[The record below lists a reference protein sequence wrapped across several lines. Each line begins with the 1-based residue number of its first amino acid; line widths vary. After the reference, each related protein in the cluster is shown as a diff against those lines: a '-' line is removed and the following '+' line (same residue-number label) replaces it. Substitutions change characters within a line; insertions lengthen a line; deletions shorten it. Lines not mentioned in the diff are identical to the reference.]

1 MARTKSETTSSDVK
15 KIVIKPLDII
25 TLRIG
30 VIGTAPLLMH
40 AFSQKAKQE
49 MLDKQMGKT
58 KSRKRPPKDPR
69 DDYDNSIYRLPD
81 GSPGFPVLAF
91 KSGMIDAC
99 RYVDGITMVAA
110 KGYCRIR
117 STITGSMLAPIF
129 GEPEPHEQHVRL
141 PKGGSDLR
149 YRALFPEWSSEFL
162 LSVNIGAT
170 TVEQALQ
177 LLQIAGYSIGIGD
190 WRPGSPE
197 SSGEH
202 GTYEIRSAAEEK

>member
-1 MARTKSETTSSDVK
+1 MVAKKTERNPKDVK
-15 KIVIKPLDII
+15 SIIIKPLDLV

-30 VIGTAPLLMH
+30 VVGTAPLLMH
-40 AFSQKAKQE
+40 KFSEKAKKE

-58 KSRKRPPKDPR
+58 RSRKREPKDPR
-69 DDYDNSIYRLPD
+69 DDYQNSMYLLPD

-117 STITGSMLAPIF
+117 STIIGSMLAPIF
-129 GEPEPHEQHVRL
+129 GTPEPHEQHVRL

-149 YRALFPEWSSEFL
+149 YRALFPEWSAEFVL
-162 LSVNIGAT
+162 TVNVGAT
-170 TVEQALQ
+170 TVQQALQ

-202 GTYEIRSAAEEK
+202 GTYEIRSAAEER